1 VCLCVCVFV
10 QWCVCSMVCLF
21 NGVFVQWC
29 VCSMVCLFNGVFVQI
44 QSNYSHRYKRDL
56 TGMVATSPE
65 NNIVK

>member
-1 VCLCVCVFV
+1 
-10 QWCVCSMVCLF
+10 LF